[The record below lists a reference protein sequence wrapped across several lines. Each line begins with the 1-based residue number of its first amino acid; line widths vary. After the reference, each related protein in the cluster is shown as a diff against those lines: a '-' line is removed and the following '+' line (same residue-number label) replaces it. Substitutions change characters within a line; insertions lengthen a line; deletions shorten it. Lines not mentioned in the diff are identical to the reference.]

1 MPGLA
6 DSEHVDSSDRSA
18 AKNADDGYVC
28 KGCPTA
34 NVEFYRN

>member
-6 DSEHVDSSDRSA
+6 DSEHDSSDRSA
-18 AKNADDGYVC
+18 AKNTDDGYVC

-34 NVEFYRN
+34 SAEFHLN